1 MQPKPHQLKRQQHQH
16 QHQHQRKLFKAQLR
30 LQQIHKRK
38 RLQYKP
44 A

>member
-1 MQPKPHQLKRQQHQH
+1 MQLKPHQLKRQQHQH
-16 QHQHQRKLFKAQLR
+16 QHKLFKAQLR

-38 RLQYKP
+38 LFQHKP

>member
-16 QHQHQRKLFKAQLR
+16 KLFKAQLR

-38 RLQYKP
+38 LFQHKP